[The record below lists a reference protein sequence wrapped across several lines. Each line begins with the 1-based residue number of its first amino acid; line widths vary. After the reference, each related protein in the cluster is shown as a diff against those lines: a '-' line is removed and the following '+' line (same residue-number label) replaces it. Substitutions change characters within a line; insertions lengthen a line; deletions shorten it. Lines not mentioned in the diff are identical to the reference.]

1 MKTKSFLCRPDI
13 RLSMIAASAFLAS
26 AASAPAKPLQF
37 ALPDDQIELAKGPG
51 FDTAVSNC
59 GACHSAEYIKSQP
72 HGAAFG
78 KAFWQ
83 AEVAKMINVYKAPIA
98 PEDAKIIVDYLTEA
112 YK

>member
-1 MKTKSFLCRPDI
+1 MRKKSFFQPLLI
-13 RLSMIAASAFLAS
+13 RLSIVAAAFCAASSGAQ
-26 AASAPAKPLQF
+26 PKPLQF
-37 ALPDDQIELAKGPG
+37 ALPDDQTELAKGPG
-51 FDTAVSNC
+51 FDTAIANC

-72 HGAAFG
+72 HGASFG